1 LRVVNTLKWRCLH
14 AAACAAIALAATTSF
29 AQATGEAKFSGDAKR
44 GEEAY
49 SRLCIGCHSI
59 EQNRIGP
66 KHRGVVG
73 RPVGGVEGFK
83 YSDALA
89 QSKLTWDAALLDRWL
104 ENPEATI
111 KGQRMGFRVNTP
123 TIRADIVEYLKTQ
136 KAN

>member
-1 LRVVNTLKWRCLH
+1 VGRTLVGTLV
-14 AAACAAIALAATTSF
+14 ALLVSTTF
-29 AQATGEAKFSGDAKR
+29 AQEARVGDAKR

-49 SRLCIGCHSI
+49 ARLCIGCHSI

-73 RPVGGVEGFK
+73 RRVGGVEGFK

-89 QSKLTWDAALLDRWL
+89 QSKLVWDAALLDRWL

-111 KGQRMGFRVNTP
+111 KGQRMSFRVSAP
-123 TIRADIVEYLKTQ
+123 VVRGEIIAYLNSQESNK
-136 KAN
+136 